1 MHASI
6 QNRRRRARQRGALV
20 SIENV
25 TYKVLRNYQQ
35 MVKTPL
41 KAYAGQVTLIEA
53 IAPSLSERGGR

>member
-6 QNRRRRARQRGALV
+6 QNRRRSERQRGTIV

-53 IAPSLSERGGR
+53 ISPSINERGGR